1 MAVMPLPRGLVMC
14 SFIWIIA
21 CFAAT
26 IGLSAPIQPT
36 SGVYTPSVRAM
47 LALLAV
53 GACLLW
59 PMARLAYAR
68 GAWTPARVALDM
80 ITIMVAFHAIFW
92 PLHLVTY
99 WTAAQMMAIDLLL
112 CGWVAATGAWIALA
126 IRTGTRRVVWC
137 TTWMAVIVAG
147 VVLDA
152 VGLQAPFPELAG
164 PYAALLRL
172 TPERTDSTALP
183 VWSVAI
189 WPWILASAAWAGVL
203 IGAKRLPRA
212 PSPANR

>member
-1 MAVMPLPRGLVMC
+1 
-14 SFIWIIA
+14 
-21 CFAAT
+21 
-26 IGLSAPIQPT
+26 
-36 SGVYTPSVRAM
+36 
-47 LALLAV
+47 
-53 GACLLW
+53 
-59 PMARLAYAR
+59 
-68 GAWTPARVALDM
+68 M

-152 VGLQAPFPELAG
+152 LGLQAPFPELAG

-189 WPWILASAAWAGVL
+189 WPWIMASAAWAGVL

-212 PSPANR
+212 PSPANL

>member
-1 MAVMPLPRGLVMC
+1 MTSMPLPRGLVIS
-14 SFIWIIA
+14 SFIWVIA

-36 SGVYTPSVRAM
+36 SGAYTPSVRAM

-59 PMARLAYAR
+59 PLARITYGR
-68 GAWTPARVALDM
+68 GTWTPARVALDM

-99 WTAAQMMAIDLLL
+99 WTAAQMLAIDLLL
-112 CGWVAATGAWIALA
+112 CGWIAATGAWIALA
-126 IRTGTRRVVWC
+126 IRTGTRRTVWS
-137 TTWMAVIVAG
+137 TAWMAIVLAG

-152 VGLQAPFPELAG
+152 VGAPAPIPELAG

-172 TPERTDSTALP
+172 TPERTDSTVVP

-189 WPWILASAAWAGVL
+189 WPWILAAGAWAGVL
-203 IGAKRLPRA
+203 LTAKRLPRT
-212 PSPANR
+212 PSPATL

>member
-1 MAVMPLPRGLVMC
+1 MTSMPLPRGLVIS
-14 SFIWIIA
+14 SFIWVIA

-36 SGVYTPSVRAM
+36 SGAYTPSVRAM

-59 PMARLAYAR
+59 PLARITYAR
-68 GAWTPARVALDM
+68 GTWTPARVALDM

-99 WTAAQMMAIDLLL
+99 WTAAQMLAIDLLL
-112 CGWVAATGAWIALA
+112 CGWIAATGAWIALA
-126 IRTGTRRVVWC
+126 IQTGTRRTVWS
-137 TTWMAVIVAG
+137 TAWMAIVLAG

-152 VGLQAPFPELAG
+152 VGAPAPIPELAG

-172 TPERTDSTALP
+172 SPERTDSTVVP

-189 WPWILASAAWAGVL
+189 WPWILAAGAWAGVL
-203 IGAKRLPRA
+203 LTAKRLPRT
-212 PSPANR
+212 PSPATL

>member
-1 MAVMPLPRGLVMC
+1 MPLPRGLVVC

-36 SGVYTPSVRAM
+36 SGAYTPSVRAM

-59 PMARLAYAR
+59 PLARITYAR

-99 WTAAQMMAIDLLL
+99 WTAAQMLAIDLLL
-112 CGWVAATGAWIALA
+112 CGWIAATGAWIALA
-126 IRTGTRRVVWC
+126 IRTGTRRTVWS
-137 TTWMAVIVAG
+137 TAWMAIVLAG

-152 VGLQAPFPELAG
+152 VGAPAPIPELAG

-172 TPERTDSTALP
+172 TPERTDSTVVP

-189 WPWILASAAWAGVL
+189 WPWILAAGAWAGVL
-203 IGAKRLPRA
+203 LTAKRLPRT
-212 PSPANR
+212 PSPANL

>member
-1 MAVMPLPRGLVMC
+1 MTSMPLPRGLVIS
-14 SFIWIIA
+14 SFIWVIA

-36 SGVYTPSVRAM
+36 SGAYTPSVRAM

-59 PMARLAYAR
+59 PLARITYAR
-68 GAWTPARVALDM
+68 GTWTPARVALDM

-99 WTAAQMMAIDLLL
+99 WTAAQMLAIDLLL
-112 CGWVAATGAWIALA
+112 CGWIAATGAWIALA
-126 IRTGTRRVVWC
+126 IRTGTRRTVWS
-137 TTWMAVIVAG
+137 TAWMAIVLAG

-152 VGLQAPFPELAG
+152 VGAPAPIPELAG

-172 TPERTDSTALP
+172 TPERTDSTVVP
-183 VWSVAI
+183 VWSLAI
-189 WPWILASAAWAGVL
+189 WPWILAAGAWAGVL
-203 IGAKRLPRA
+203 LTAKRLPRT
-212 PSPANR
+212 PSPATL

>member
-1 MAVMPLPRGLVMC
+1 MTSMPLPRGLVIS
-14 SFIWIIA
+14 SFIWVIA

-36 SGVYTPSVRAM
+36 SGAYTPSVRAM

-59 PMARLAYAR
+59 PLARITYAR
-68 GAWTPARVALDM
+68 GTWTPARVALDM

-126 IRTGTRRVVWC
+126 IRTGSGRTVWC

-203 IGAKRLPRA
+203 IGAKRLPRT
-212 PSPANR
+212 PSPANL